1 MTKKEIIRKTR
12 DHIKQLHEKEGTG
25 HDWFHIERV
34 VRNAKKIAK
43 QEGGDLFVIELAA
56 LLHDIADWKFH
67 GGDFLAGSRKT
78 KAWLKELKVKEDIIS
93 QVTDIVRDVSF
104 RGGTNKAKMKTLEG
118 KIVQDAD
125 RLDAMGAIGVA
136 RTFAYGGYRGREIYN
151 PKTKPRSYKYYA
163 NLKKGMKSG
172 TTINHFYEKL
182 LLLKNK
188 MNTKTGRKMAEERH
202 KFMEQFLKQF
212 YKEWNG

>member
-1 MTKKEIIRKTR
+1 MTKKEIIRKTATYVKGVLGR
-12 DHIKQLHEKEGTG
+12 EGTG
-25 HDWFHIERV
+25 HDWWHIERV

-43 QEGGDLFVIELAA
+43 KEGGDLFVIELAA

-67 GGDFLAGSRKT
+67 GGDTSVGPM
-78 KAWLKELKVKEDIIS
+78 KAREWLEKLKAEENIVS
-93 QVTDIVRDVSF
+93 HVTDIVRDISF
-104 RGGTNKAKMKTLEG
+104 RGGTNRAKMKTLEG

-136 RTFAYGGYRGREIYN
+136 RVFATGARLGRQIYDPRVK
-151 PKTKPRSYKYYA
+151 PKEYKSF
-163 NLKKGMKSG
+163 NKFRKDFTRNTS
-172 TTINHFYEKL
+172 INHFYEKL
-182 LLLKNK
+182 LFLKGR
-188 MNTKTGRKMAEERH
+188 MNTKTGRRVAEERH